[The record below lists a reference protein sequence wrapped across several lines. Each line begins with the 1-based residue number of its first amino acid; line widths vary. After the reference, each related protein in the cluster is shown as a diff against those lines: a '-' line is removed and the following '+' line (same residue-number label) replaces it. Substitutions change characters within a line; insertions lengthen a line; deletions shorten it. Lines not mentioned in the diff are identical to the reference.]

1 MTFELEDITEE
12 LAQKVIFVQ
21 YIHSSGL
28 GGVGS
33 ITAVTEEGQE
43 YYFGLHECES
53 SEKELEILKRFLGEN
68 ANDKERYAD
77 PENHKGFKDL
87 GSWLCK
93 GQVLVRK
100 DFFDRYFDAFQ
111 KRDMKISPEA
121 VRAMLDPQN
130 KLPRKIY
137 RRTAEIWKEEERR
150 RKEYEER
157 QVKNRLTEGEDYEW
171 KEFEY
176 GFEKGYYL
184 LLFKEDNDGSISG
197 SKWTIIC
204 QIEQFE
210 EGGQYSNAPIE
221 AYNLYYER
229 YENMGGILKYPE
241 KGEDKEIYKYTT
253 LTDGVNSY
261 GEFRRTYFT
270 LEQAKYA
277 ALKRNE
283 FIGWGNYCKDNLLR
297 TNWDEMTLEEAKKD
311 YFRAVKRQKELRLLF
326 PEICGE
332 VLQILSKYDFPVNAV
347 DEISEKLS
355 LSKKDVRSIY
365 RYFSDSGMFCKYGIE
380 ETKKMLAEAEG
391 TAL

>member
-1 MTFELEDITEE
+1 MTFELEDVTEE

-21 YIHSSGL
+21 YTLSSGL

-33 ITAVTEEGQE
+33 ITAITEDGQE
-43 YYFGLHECES
+43 YYLGLHECES
-53 SEKELEILKRFLGEN
+53 REKELEVLNRFLGKN
-68 ANDKERYAD
+68 ADNKERYAD
-77 PENHKGFKDL
+77 SENHRGFKDL

-100 DFFDRYFDAFQ
+100 DFFDRYFYAFQ

-121 VRAMLDPQN
+121 VRDTLDPQN

-137 RRTAEIWKEEERR
+137 RRTAEIWEEEEKR
-150 RKEYEER
+150 RKECEAW
-157 QVKNRLTEGEDYEW
+157 QVKNRLAEGEDYEW

-176 GFEKGYYL
+176 GGEKGYYL
-184 LLFKEDNDGSISG
+184 LLFKKKDDGTISG

-253 LTDGVNSY
+253 LKDGVNSY
-261 GEFRRTYFT
+261 GEFWRTYFT
-270 LEQAKYA
+270 LEQAKSA

-283 FIGWGNYCKDNLLR
+283 YIGWGNYYKDDLLR
-297 TNWDEMTLEEAKKD
+297 TNWDEMTLEEAKRD
-311 YFRAVKRQKELRLLF
+311 YLRAVKREKELQLLF
-326 PEICGE
+326 PEMCGQ

-347 DEISEKLS
+347 SEISEKLG
-355 LSKKDVRSIY
+355 LSKKDVIFIY
-365 RYFSDSGMFCKYGIE
+365 SCFSDCGMFCKYGIE
-380 ETKKMLAEAEG
+380 ETKKMLAEAEE
-391 TAL
+391 TVL